1 MMDRPRP
8 GWVFSSATSSTA
20 SPRSRIEFCQAS
32 ASCRVLETTYLVAVF
47 MRVVN
52 GLPSVRRPHAVM
64 KSCQVRRRNSMSPGL
79 AMALAISWPIT
90 SSWYRWPQ
98 PPYLKPPRVSSSRR
112 PRPCTT
118 PSRVIHIVTVT
129 ERMTC
134 SLPCRGPPYAA
145 LSPLDERPQA
155 KSTRHVCPGGYAGH
169 VTDPGFPP
177 PGVESPPVSP
187 SESQAA
193 ARPDDLAVTA
203 QRCAAQLL
211 GGDPAGSAEEV
222 AGRLLAIQA
231 QDLRGARLT
240 VRARSA
246 GLSASDVDAAL
257 TRRRSLIVTWLNR
270 GTLHLV
276 CSEDYWWLHR
286 LTNPQLRTGNSRR
299 LAQEGVP
306 PEDAERAVATVQAAL
321 ATAGPLTRSQLRERV
336 AAAGVR
342 TEGQAMV
349 HILALA
355 SIRGLIVRGQVTG
368 RDQAFVLV
376 QDWLGPPPPTMS
388 REAALG
394 ELARRYLA
402 GHAPAADR
410 DLAQWAGIG
419 LRDARLG
426 LARCHAIQRE
436 DGLAELPANRQRAAG
451 QLPPPRLLGA
461 FEPLL
466 LGWASRDPIV
476 GPYRQIVTVNGLF
489 RPFALADG
497 RAVATWNIA
506 SGKVALTP
514 FAPLDTRTQAALAA
528 DAADVMRFL
537 GQ

>member
-1 MMDRPRP
+1 M
-8 GWVFSSATSSTA
+8 
-20 SPRSRIEFCQAS
+20 
-32 ASCRVLETTYLVAVF
+32 
-47 MRVVN
+47 
-52 GLPSVRRPHAVM
+52 
-64 KSCQVRRRNSMSPGL
+64 
-79 AMALAISWPIT
+79 
-90 SSWYRWPQ
+90 
-98 PPYLKPPRVSSSRR
+98 
-112 PRPCTT
+112 
-118 PSRVIHIVTVT
+118 
-129 ERMTC
+129 
-134 SLPCRGPPYAA
+134 
-145 LSPLDERPQA
+145 
-155 KSTRHVCPGGYAGH
+155 
-169 VTDPGFPP
+169 
-177 PGVESPPVSP
+177 SP
-187 SESQAA
+187 SEPQAA

-203 QRCAAQLL
+203 ERCAAQLL
-211 GGDPAGSAEEV
+211 CGDPAGSAEEV

-231 QDLRGARLT
+231 QDPRGARLA

-246 GLSASDVDAAL
+246 GLSAAHVDSAL
-257 TRRRSLIVTWLNR
+257 TQRRSLIVTWLNR

-276 CSEDYWWLHR
+276 RPEDYWWLHP
-286 LTNPQLRTGNSRR
+286 LTTPQLRTGNSRR

-306 PEDAERAVATVQAAL
+306 PEDAERAVAIVQAAL
-321 ATAGPLTRSQLRERV
+321 AAGGPLTRSQLRERV

-342 TEGQAMV
+342 TEAQAMV

-355 SIRGLIVRGQVTG
+355 SIRGLIVRGPVTG

-376 QDWLGPPPPTMS
+376 QDWLGPPPPAMG

-426 LARCHAIQRE
+426 LARCGAIQRV
-436 DGLAELPANRQRAAG
+436 DGLAELPANPQRAAAA
-451 QLPPPRLLGA
+451 LPPPLLLGA

-476 GPYRQIVTVNGLF
+476 GPNRRIVTVNGLF
-489 RPFALADG
+489 RPFALAGG

-506 SGKVALTP
+506 GGQVALAP
-514 FAPLDTRTQAALAA
+514 FGQLDDKTRAALST

-537 GQ
+537 GE